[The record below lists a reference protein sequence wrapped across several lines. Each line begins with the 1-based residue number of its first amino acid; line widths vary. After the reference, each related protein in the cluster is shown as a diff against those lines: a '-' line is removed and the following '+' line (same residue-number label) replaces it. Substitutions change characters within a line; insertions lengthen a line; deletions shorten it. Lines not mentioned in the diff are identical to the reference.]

1 MEVEQVSPDEWEAIV
16 TAMKEAESAVV
27 TRASSS
33 SHSKPTPPAATTTTV
48 SVLMGVKTA
57 ATSSGGTSP
66 YAGGGGGG
74 SGLSD
79 YLAPGLD
86 LIFVG
91 DNPGISSSTRQHHYA
106 HASNHFWPLL
116 RDSGLVP
123 QSFDCSQD
131 HLINT
136 HGIGLTCLCARP
148 SKSSSELSEEEL
160 HDGFALLVAKLEHY
174 RPRFICFNGKGIYE
188 AITGKRC
195 ILGYQGDDAVVP
207 GIGVFVI
214 PSTSA
219 RVKAYSYQQKLNYI
233 NKLKQRMFPSSS

>member
-1 MEVEQVSPDEWEAIV
+1 MEVEQVSMDEWEAIV
-16 TAMKEAESAVV
+16 TAMKDAESAVV

-33 SHSKPTPPAATTTTV
+33 FHSKPTLPAATTTTAG
-48 SVLMGVKTA
+48 VLMGVKTA
-57 ATSSGGTSP
+57 GTP
-66 YAGGGGGG
+66 AGG
-74 SGLSD
+74 SGLPD

-123 QSFDCSQD
+123 QSFDCSHD

-195 ILGYQGDDAVVP
+195 ILGYQGEDAVVP